1 MAFKGVSFVIIKC
14 KLVGLNSFM
23 FFLFLSFT
31 LATLAHSLTISSDKS
46 RRQFSS
52 VSSGSKHRAS
62 LDSPQSRLKSPKV
75 SASEKNIKGAQ
86 RTIII
91 DPGHGGIYWGQVSI
105 HGKLIEKNVVLDIAQ
120 RVAKRLRKRGYTVVL
135 TRTKDVEF
143 DKNDL
148 INDLAQRARFTR
160 TYNADIFVS
169 LHLNGSKNKGLR
181 GYEVY
186 VPHEPK
192 CPAGSYKL
200 ASSMHYELSHKI
212 APIFAGGAL
221 GNHNNIDHGVRAS
234 KFNVLTKAQCA
245 AIVVELDYLSNA
257 QTESMLHNGLLS
269 RNIGKCCLLWNWR
282 YFEC

>member
-1 MAFKGVSFVIIKC
+1 MIIKC
-14 KLVGLNSFM
+14 KLVRLNSFM

-192 CPAGSYKL
+192 CPARSYKL

-257 QTESMLHNGLLS
+257 QTESMLHNGSCYREILANAVYCGI
-269 RNIGKCCLLWNWR
+269 RR

>member
-1 MAFKGVSFVIIKC
+1 MIIKR
-14 KLVGLNSFM
+14 KSVGLNSFM
-23 FFLFLSFT
+23 IYLFLSFT
-31 LATLAHSLTISSDKS
+31 LATLAHGLTISSDKS

-86 RTIII
+86 RPIII

-181 GYEVY
+181 GYELY
-186 VPHEPK
+186 VPFEHKYPVR
-192 CPAGSYKL
+192 SYKL
-200 ASSMHYELSHKI
+200 ASSLHYELSHKI
-212 APIFAGGAL
+212 KPIFGGGSL
-221 GNHNNIDHGVRAS
+221 MNHNNIDHGIRAS
-234 KFNVLTKAQCA
+234 KFNVLVKAQCA
-245 AIVVELDYLSNA
+245 AAVIELDYLTNA
-257 QTESMLHNGLLS
+257 QTESMLLNGSCYRDILANAVYCGI
-269 RNIGKCCLLWNWR
+269 RR